1 MPGWIPGWRR
11 LPRWGRILYALAGVA
26 VLVAAGLYGVPALTR
41 PDTCHDGIEK
51 IGGECVGVDG
61 TGYDFGTPEIG
72 PVARAIAAEND
83 RIADQP
89 HVTVAMMLP
98 LQSDTPGLRR
108 QMRSDLQGA
117 YLGQRQANSGE
128 GQVPKIRLVLANP
141 GRNYGHQHDV
151 VSTLLDMAESDQD
164 KLRAVTGFNLTLD
177 ATRQAVARLTEG
189 GVPVLASRISG
200 DGIANVDGEKQRFPG
215 LARIIPTNGEAAKA
229 LANFNGERGRRNAR
243 TVLVY
248 DNRRDAYVESLARAF
263 RGIEETGAAGPADMP
278 FESPGI
284 DEAGSTGSQFE
295 QIANNICGSKADTV
309 YFAGRTL
316 HLRIFALTLARQTCA
331 DRHFTLVSGSDAASL
346 RQTMSERDWAQLS
359 GGENGAAKVT
369 VQYAAPAHPD
379 AWDTE
384 LAAWTKRW
392 QASHDR
398 EPTDAERPQYLTEPK
413 AALETLQNLIRS
425 ERQAG
430 TDLGSTPDLEDS
442 RTMLVH
448 DGLVTIGT
456 ALHEVQ
462 GNDAERAPGLADVRQ
477 EWSKLQS
484 VHRVRGTSGLIC
496 LTSGGNPYDKPVAV
510 VELNPGRGARGTLRF
525 VGLGWSTGKAQPK
538 NCVIPSGTS

>member
-1 MPGWIPGWRR
+1 MPGWIPRWNR

-26 VLVAAGLYGVPALTR
+26 VLVAAGVYGIPAIQR

-51 IGGECVGVDG
+51 IGGECIGVDG
-61 TGYDFGTPEIG
+61 AGYDFGTPETSA
-72 PVARAIAAEND
+72 VVKAISEENK
-83 RIADQP
+83 RIAKQP
-89 HVTVAMMLP
+89 HVTVAMVLP
-98 LQSDTPGLRR
+98 LQSTTAGLRR

-117 YLGQRQANSGE
+117 YLGQRQANSGV
-128 GQVPKIRLVLANP
+128 GQVPRIRLVLANP
-141 GRNYGHQHDV
+141 GRGYRHQEKV
-151 VSTLLDMAESDQD
+151 VDALLDMARSEKD

-177 ATRQAVARLTEG
+177 ATEKAVARLTEN

-200 DGIANVDGEKQRFPG
+200 DGIANVEGRKQRFPG
-215 LARIIPTNGEAAKA
+215 LARIIPTNGDAAKA
-229 LANFNGERGRRNAR
+229 LANFNGERGREDAR

-248 DNRRDAYVESLARAF
+248 DTRPDAYAQSLASAF
-263 RGIEETGAAGPADMP
+263 RGIKETGPAGPADMS

-295 QIANNICGSKADTV
+295 QIANNICGSAADTV

-316 HLRIFALTLARQTCA
+316 HLRIFALTLAKQTCA
-331 DRHFTLVSGSDAASL
+331 DRHFTLISGSDAASL
-346 RQTMSERDWAQLS
+346 RQAMSEKDWAQLRGED
-359 GGENGAAKVT
+359 GGAKVT
-369 VQYAAPAHPD
+369 VQYAAPAHPA

-384 LAAWTKRW
+384 LSAWTKQWKKSR
-392 QASHDR
+392 HR
-398 EPTDAERPQYLTEPK
+398 EPTASELPQYLTEPK
-413 AALETLQNLIRS
+413 AALVGLNDLIKS
-425 ERQAG
+425 TISTG
-430 TDLGSTPDLEDS
+430 TDLGSTPNLEDS
-442 RTMLVH
+442 RTMLVY

-462 GNDAERAPGLADVRQ
+462 GNHAEQAPSLTDVRQ

-510 VELNPGRGARGTLRF
+510 VELNPGQGVRGSLKF
-525 VGLGWSTGKAQPK
+525 VGLGWPTGKEQPK

>member
-1 MPGWIPGWRR
+1 MAIRLPGWNR
-11 LPRWGRILYALAGVA
+11 LPRWGKILYALAGVA
-26 VLVAAGLYGVPALTR
+26 VLLAAGLYGVPALQK
-41 PDTCHDGIEK
+41 PDTCHEGVEK
-51 IGGECVGVDG
+51 IGDECVGVDG
-61 TGYDFGTPEIG
+61 SGYDFGTSTISA
-72 PVARAIAAEND
+72 VAKAIAAEND

-128 GQVPKIRLVLANP
+128 GIVPKIRLVLANP
-141 GRNYGHQHDV
+141 GQNYGHQDKV
-151 VSTLLDMAESDQD
+151 VSTLLDMAASGQD
-164 KLRAVTGFNLTLD
+164 KLRAVTGFNLSLD
-177 ATRQAVARLTEG
+177 ATQQAVERLTQG

-200 DGIANVDGEKQRFPG
+200 DGIANVDGKKQRFPG
-215 LARIIPTNGEAAKA
+215 LARIIATNGDAAEA

-248 DNRRDAYVESLARAF
+248 DTRPDAYVESLASAF
-263 RGIEETGAAGPADMP
+263 RGIEETGPAGPADSP

-284 DEAGSTGSQFE
+284 DEAGSTGSVFE
-295 QIANNICGSKADTV
+295 QIANNICQSAADTV

-316 HLRIFALTLARQTCA
+316 HLRIFALTLAKQTCA

-346 RQTMSERDWAQLS
+346 RQTMTERDWAQL
-359 GGENGAAKVT
+359 GGEDGAAKVT

-384 LAAWTKRW
+384 LAAWTERW
-392 QASHDR
+392 RATHDR
-398 EPTDAERPQYLTEPK
+398 EPTAAELPQYLTEPK
-413 AALETLQNLIRS
+413 AALDALDDLIES
-425 ERQAG
+425 VSKAG
-430 TDLGSTPDLEDS
+430 TDLGSTPDLKDS

-456 ALHEVQ
+456 ALHEMQ
-462 GNDAERAPGLADVRQ
+462 GNNAEQAPSLADVSQ

-484 VHRVRGTSGLIC
+484 AHRVRGTSGLIC

-510 VELNPGRGARGTLRF
+510 VELRPGQGSVGTLQF
-525 VGLGWSTGKAQPK
+525 VGLGWPTGTPQPK

>member
-1 MPGWIPGWRR
+1 MPSWIPRWNR
-11 LPRWGRILYALAGVA
+11 LPRWGKILYALAGVA
-26 VLVAAGLYGVPALTR
+26 VLVAAGVYGVPALQK
-41 PDTCHDGIEK
+41 PDTCHNGIEK
-51 IGGECVGVDG
+51 IGVECIGVDG
-61 TGYDFGTPEIG
+61 AGYDFGTPEISA
-72 PVARAIAAEND
+72 VAKAISEENE
-83 RIADQP
+83 RIANQP

-98 LQSDTPGLRR
+98 LQSDAAGLRR

-128 GQVPKIRLVLANP
+128 GQMPRIRLVLANP
-141 GRNYGHQHDV
+141 GRNYGHQDKV
-151 VSTLLDMAESDQD
+151 VSTLLDMAESDKH
-164 KLRAVTGFNLTLD
+164 KLRTVTGFNLTLD
-177 ATRQAVARLTEG
+177 ATEEAVERLTEN

-215 LARIIPTNGEAAKA
+215 LARIIPTNGNAAEA
-229 LANFNGERGRRNAR
+229 LANFNGERGRENAR
-243 TVLVY
+243 TVLVH
-248 DNRRDAYVESLARAF
+248 DTRPDSYVESLASAF
-263 RGIEETGAAGPADMP
+263 RGIEETGPAGPADMT

-295 QIANNICGSKADTV
+295 QIANNICGSAADTV

-316 HLRIFALTLARQTCA
+316 HLRVFALTLAKQTCA

-346 RQTMSERDWAQLS
+346 RQAMSEKDWAQMRGED
-359 GGENGAAKVT
+359 GGAKVT
-369 VQYAAPAHPD
+369 VQYAAPAHPA
-379 AWDTE
+379 AWDTA
-384 LAAWTKRW
+384 LAAWTKQW
-392 QASHDR
+392 KATHDR
-398 EPTDAERPQYLTEPK
+398 EPTANELPHYLAEPK
-413 AALETLQNLIRS
+413 AALDALNDLIKS
-425 ERQAG
+425 TSKAG
-430 TDLGSTPDLEDS
+430 TDLGATPNLEDS
-442 RTMLVH
+442 RTMLVY

-462 GNDAERAPGLADVRQ
+462 DNDAEQAPSLTDVRQ

-510 VELNPGRGARGTLRF
+510 VELNPGQGVRGTLKF
-525 VGLGWSTGKAQPK
+525 VGLGWPTGKAQPK

>member
-1 MPGWIPGWRR
+1 MPSWIPRWNR
-11 LPRWGRILYALAGVA
+11 LPRWGKILYALAGVA
-26 VLVAAGLYGVPALTR
+26 VLVAAGVYGVPALQK

-51 IGGECVGVDG
+51 IGGECIGVDG
-61 TGYDFGTPEIG
+61 AGYDFGTPEISA
-72 PVARAIAAEND
+72 VAKAISEENE
-83 RIADQP
+83 RIANQP

-98 LQSDTPGLRR
+98 LQSDTAGLRR

-117 YLGQRQANSGE
+117 YLGQRRANSGE
-128 GQVPKIRLVLANP
+128 GQVPRIRLVLANP
-141 GRNYGHQHDV
+141 GLNYGHQDNV
-151 VSTLLDMAESDQD
+151 VSTLLDMAESDKD

-177 ATRQAVARLTEG
+177 ATEEAVERLTEN

-215 LARIIPTNGEAAKA
+215 LARIIPTNGNAAEA
-229 LANFNGERGRRNAR
+229 LANFNGERGRENAR

-248 DNRRDAYVESLARAF
+248 DTRPDAYAESLANAF
-263 RGIEETGAAGPADMP
+263 RGIKETGPAGPADMP

-284 DEAGSTGSQFE
+284 DEAGSTGNQFE
-295 QIANNICGSKADTV
+295 QVANNICGSAADTV

-316 HLRIFALTLARQTCA
+316 HLRIFALTLAKQTCA
-331 DRHFTLVSGSDAASL
+331 NRHFTLVSGSDAASL
-346 RQTMSERDWAQLS
+346 RQATSEKDWAQLRGED
-359 GGENGAAKVT
+359 GGAKVT
-369 VQYAAPAHPD
+369 VQYAAPAHPA

-384 LAAWTKRW
+384 LAAWAKQWKET
-392 QASHDR
+392 HHR
-398 EPTDAERPQYLTEPK
+398 EPTANELPQYLTEPK
-413 AALETLQNLIRS
+413 AALDALSDLIKS
-425 ERQAG
+425 TSKAG
-430 TDLGSTPDLEDS
+430 TDLGSAPNLEDS
-442 RTMLVH
+442 RTMLVY

-462 GNDAERAPGLADVRQ
+462 GNDAEQAPSLADVRQ

-484 VHRVRGTSGLIC
+484 VHRVKGTSGLIC

-510 VELNPGRGARGTLRF
+510 VELNPGQGVRGTLKF
-525 VGLGWSTGKAQPK
+525 VGLGWPTGKEQPK